1 MAPGHDFFALERGGI
16 RGIYPIYAGACPTHF
31 ASHLAAVLGDE
42 MAMLCNSARRIA
54 PRLAGCR
61 ERGSVEINRSL
72 AVAGLQQVSQF
83 HSAAATAAGEKSPAG
98 RWRSPPSSAEEQGQR
113 RWSSTE
119 AAPAVEGLT
128 LNVDEKV
135 QRVKH
140 RVPQK
145 R

>member
-1 MAPGHDFFALERGGI
+1 MGVNR
-16 RGIYPIYAGACPTHF
+16 
-31 ASHLAAVLGDE
+31 
-42 MAMLCNSARRIA
+42 
-54 PRLAGCR
+54 RLAIA
-61 ERGSVEINRSL
+61 GSQGHSAVVAAEGERSL
-72 AVAGLQQVSQF
+72 VC
-83 HSAAATAAGEKSPAG
+83 
-98 RWRSPPSSAEEQGQR
+98 RRRSIPSTGEEQGQR

-119 AAPAVEGLT
+119 AAPAVKGLT